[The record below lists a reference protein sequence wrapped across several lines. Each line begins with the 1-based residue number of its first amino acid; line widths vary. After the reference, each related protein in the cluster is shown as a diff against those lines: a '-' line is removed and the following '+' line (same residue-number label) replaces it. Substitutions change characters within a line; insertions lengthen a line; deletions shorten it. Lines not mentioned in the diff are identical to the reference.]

1 MEIRSKCAEFE
12 NQLEWNPYP
21 KLGEEKRDPTN
32 KAEIVNRWTGRVE
45 GDMKKNLPKKTYQR
59 TYQKKKELPKGK
71 KSTGKWFSRPDNSF
85 KVRAIVVLTGT
96 VAVRDGI
103 TSTRNDTSMHE

>member
-1 MEIRSKCAEFE
+1 MEVRSKCAEFE

-45 GDMKKNLPKKTYQR
+45 GDMKKNF
-59 TYQKKKELPKGK
+59 KELPKGK
-71 KSTGKWFSRPDNSF
+71 KSTGKWFSHPDNSS
-85 KVRAIVVLTGT
+85 KVHAIIVLTGT

-103 TSTRNDTSMHE
+103 TSTRNDTSMHG